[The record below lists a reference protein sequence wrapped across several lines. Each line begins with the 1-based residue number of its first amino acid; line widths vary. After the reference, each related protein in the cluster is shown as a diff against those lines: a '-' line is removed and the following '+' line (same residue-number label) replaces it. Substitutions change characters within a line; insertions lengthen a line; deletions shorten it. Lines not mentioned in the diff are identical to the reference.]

1 MGLVI
6 DALINILSYNLKK
19 IIGFNLP
26 ISDIIIYSIMFGIVF
41 FKVIKYNKLDNKE
54 KRNFYI
60 NLLPI
65 LGVIG
70 TFLGICLG
78 LANFDSTEIES
89 SVPQLLQG
97 LKTAFWTS
105 FIGSSW
111 AVFLNM
117 RYSSKDKEE
126 ADDEEEEISLLK
138 LQINELQ
145 KLNNNFY
152 ILFEENK
159 KEKETLHQINKEI
172 LEGIKANNIMKE
184 QLSQMEEL
192 KDIKQE
198 LALMNQKEDNKTEL
212 LNKVLDS
219 LNSSETVLGDISS
232 FKEILNS
239 IFEKENDKD
248 EYMNKIL
255 DNMDNSKH
263 ILENILSFKEIL
275 NLRFE
280 KEASKDEQLKM
291 ILEKFEKIEETS
303 NLQVEILKK
312 IEDETFLLDDI
323 HNDLENLNEK
333 ANSQISQLESLEK
346 LNVLDELN
354 NNIDSQLEEISVVN
368 ANILTKLDS
377 LNVLEEIKN
386 NINSQLEKIS
396 VINTNMFAKLDNLE
410 KYDSNIFANSS
421 KSIDF
426 ISSIYGEIEEYKNRF
441 NSFIDNSTRE
451 NSELVMAFKEFS
463 NYMLEENSK
472 VFIEALNKTIRDFN
486 INLVETFGSNF
497 KQLNEAVSK
506 LLDWQEHYKD
516 TIELTTENQKIIFD
530 SFRNIGTE
538 LDNFN
543 QKAKGVNTIVSE
555 LALSTKEALE
565 QNYRLNDSLEVLAQL
580 DEQVKE
586 LLPNFMKINSN
597 LDNNLKIFSEQTNKI
612 TAELKE
618 FTSNLSLGLDKSK
631 EQVSKLL
638 EDTIKSFSS
647 IIEKSE
653 ENNKEIVRS
662 TSEKIKSLNEDLDKH
677 IREKITK
684 IDKILKEKIQET
696 DDSLKD
702 NLNDIIKMLGNIS
715 EKFAE
720 DYEPL
725 ANKLREIVQ
734 LPNLIENDKK
744 VK

>member
-1 MGLVI
+1 MGFLI
-6 DALINILSYNLKK
+6 NALIYILNYNFKQF
-19 IIGFNLP
+19 IGFNLP
-26 ISDIIIYSIMFGIVF
+26 VSDIIIYLIMFGIVF

-105 FIGSSW
+105 FIGTSW
-111 AVFLNM
+111 AVFLNI

-126 ADDEEEEISLLK
+126 NDEEEEISLLK
-138 LQINELQ
+138 LQIEELQ
-145 KLNNNFY
+145 KLNGNFY
-152 ILFEENK
+152 NLAEENK
-159 KEKETLHQINKEI
+159 KEKDSLYQINKEI
-172 LEGIKANNIMKE
+172 LDGIKANNIMQE
-184 QLSQMEEL
+184 QLSQIEDL
-192 KDIKQE
+192 KAIKQE
-198 LALMNQKEDNKTEL
+198 LILLNQKQDTRDEI

-219 LNSSETVLGDISS
+219 LNSSKLILEDINSL
-232 FKEILNS
+232 KEILNT
-239 IFEKENDKD
+239 IVENQNTRD
-248 EYMNKIL
+248 EYLNKIL
-255 DNMDNSKH
+255 DNMNSSKS

-275 NLRFE
+275 NLILE
-280 KEASKDEQLKM
+280 KQNNKDEPIKL
-291 ILEKFEKIEETS
+291 ILEKFEKLQENS
-303 NLQVEILKK
+303 NLQVEVLKK
-312 IEDETFLLDDI
+312 IEDYTFSLDDI
-323 HNDLENLNEK
+323 YNSLVDLIEK
-333 ANSQISQLESLEK
+333 ADAQISQLENLEK
-346 LNVLDELN
+346 LNILEEIK
-354 NNIDSQLEEISVVN
+354 NNIDSQLEDISVTN
-368 ANILTKLDS
+368 SNISTKLDS
-377 LNVLEEIKN
+377 
-386 NINSQLEKIS
+386 
-396 VINTNMFAKLDNLE
+396 LE

-421 KSIDF
+421 KSLDF
-426 ISSIYGEIEEYKNRF
+426 ISSIHTKVEEYKNIF
-441 NSFIDNSTRE
+441 SNFMDNSTRE
-451 NSELVMAFKEFS
+451 NSELILAFKEFS

-472 VFIEALNKTIRDFN
+472 AFIEALNKTIRDFN

-497 KQLNEAVSK
+497 KQLNEAVAK

-516 TIELTTENQKIIFD
+516 TIELTTENQKTIFN
-530 SFRNIGTE
+530 SFRNIETE

-543 QKAKGVNTIVSE
+543 QKTKGINTVVSE
-555 LALSTKEALE
+555 LSLATKEALE
-565 QNYRLNDSLEVLAQL
+565 QNYRLNDSLEVIAQL
-580 DEQVKE
+580 DNQVKE

-597 LDNNLKIFSEQTNKI
+597 LDDNLKTFSEETNKI
-612 TAELKE
+612 TDELKD
-618 FTSNLSLGLDKSK
+618 FTSNLGSSLDKSK
-631 EQVSKLL
+631 NQVNKLL
-638 EDTIKSFSS
+638 EDTIKSFSTT
-647 IIEKSE
+647 IEKSE

-662 TSEKIKSLNEDLDKH
+662 TSEKIKALNDELDKS
-677 IREKITK
+677 I
-684 IDKILKEKIQET
+684 KEKINKIDNFLKEQVQKT
-696 DDSLKD
+696 DNALKD

>member
-1 MGLVI
+1 MGFLI
-6 DALINILSYNLKK
+6 NALIYILNYNFKQF
-19 IIGFNLP
+19 IGFNLP
-26 ISDIIIYSIMFGIVF
+26 VSDIIIYLIMFGIVL

-105 FIGSSW
+105 FIGTSW
-111 AVFLNM
+111 AVFLNI

-126 ADDEEEEISLLK
+126 NDEEEEVSLLK
-138 LQINELQ
+138 LQIEELQ
-145 KLNNNFY
+145 KLNSNFY
-152 ILFEENK
+152 NLIEKNK
-159 KEKETLHQINKEI
+159 KDKDSLYQINKEI
-172 LEGIKANNIMKE
+172 LDGIKANNIMQE
-184 QLSQMEEL
+184 QLSQIEDL
-192 KDIKQE
+192 KAIKQE
-198 LALMNQKEDNKTEL
+198 LILLNQKQDTRDEI
-212 LNKVLDS
+212 LNKVLDN
-219 LNSSETVLGDISS
+219 LNSSKIVLEDINSL
-232 FKEILNS
+232 KEILNS
-239 IFEKENDKD
+239 IVEKQNNKD
-248 EYMNKIL
+248 EYLNKIL
-255 DNMDNSKH
+255 DNMNSSKS

-275 NLRFE
+275 NL
-280 KEASKDEQLKM
+280 
-291 ILEKFEKIEETS
+291 ILEKQNNKDEPIKLILEKIEKLQENS
-303 NLQVEILKK
+303 NLQVEVLKK
-312 IEDETFLLDDI
+312 IEEYTFSLDDI
-323 HNDLENLNEK
+323 YNSLEDLKEK
-333 ANSQISQLESLEK
+333 VDGQISQLENLEK
-346 LNVLDELN
+346 
-354 NNIDSQLEEISVVN
+354 
-368 ANILTKLDS
+368 

-386 NINSQLEKIS
+386 NIDSQLEDIS
-396 VINTNMFAKLDNLE
+396 VASTNIITKLDSLE

-421 KSIDF
+421 KSLDF
-426 ISSIYGEIEEYKNRF
+426 ISSIHTKIEEYKNIF
-441 NSFIDNSTRE
+441 NDFMDNSSRE
-451 NSELVMAFKEFS
+451 NSELILAFKEFS

-472 VFIEALNKTIRDFN
+472 AFIEALNKTIRDFN

-497 KQLNEAVSK
+497 KQLNEAVAK

-516 TIELTTENQKIIFD
+516 TIELTTENQKTIFN
-530 SFRNIGTE
+530 SFRNIETE

-543 QKAKGVNTIVSE
+543 QKTKGINTVVSE
-555 LALSTKEALE
+555 LSLATKEALE
-565 QNYRLNDSLEVLAQL
+565 QNYRLNDSLEVIAKL
-580 DEQVKE
+580 DNQVKE

-597 LDNNLKIFSEQTNKI
+597 LDDNLKTFSEETNKI
-612 TAELKE
+612 TDELND
-618 FTSNLSLGLDKSK
+618 FTSNLGSSLDKSK
-631 EQVSKLL
+631 NQVNKLL
-638 EDTIKSFSS
+638 EDTIKSFSTT
-647 IIEKSE
+647 IEKSE

-662 TSEKIKSLNEDLDKH
+662 TSEKIKALNDELDKS
-677 IREKITK
+677 I
-684 IDKILKEKIQET
+684 KEKINKIDNFLKEQVQKT
-696 DDSLKD
+696 DNALKD

>member
-1 MGLVI
+1 MGFLI
-6 DALINILSYNLKK
+6 NALIYILNYNFKQF
-19 IIGFNLP
+19 IGFNLP
-26 ISDIIIYSIMFGIVF
+26 VSDIIIYLIMFGIVF

-105 FIGSSW
+105 FIGTSW
-111 AVFLNM
+111 AVFLNI

-126 ADDEEEEISLLK
+126 NDEDEEVSLLK
-138 LQINELQ
+138 LQIEELQ
-145 KLNNNFY
+145 KLNGNFY
-152 ILFEENK
+152 NLAEENK
-159 KEKETLHQINKEI
+159 KEKDSLYQINKEI
-172 LEGIKANNIMKE
+172 LDGIKANNIMQE
-184 QLSQMEEL
+184 QLSQIEDL
-192 KDIKQE
+192 KAIKQE
-198 LALMNQKEDNKTEL
+198 LILLNQKQDTRDEI

-219 LNSSETVLGDISS
+219 LNSSKLILEDINSL
-232 FKEILNS
+232 KEILNTTV
-239 IFEKENDKD
+239 ENQNTRD
-248 EYMNKIL
+248 EYLNKIL
-255 DNMDNSKH
+255 DNMNSSKS

-275 NLRFE
+275 NLILE
-280 KEASKDEQLKM
+280 KQNNKDEPIKL
-291 ILEKFEKIEETS
+291 ILEKFEKLQENS
-303 NLQVEILKK
+303 NLQVEVLKK
-312 IEDETFLLDDI
+312 IEEYTFSLDDI
-323 HNDLENLNEK
+323 YNSLGDLIEK
-333 ANSQISQLESLEK
+333 ADSQISQLENLEK
-346 LNVLDELN
+346 LNILEEIK
-354 NNIDSQLEEISVVN
+354 NNIDSQLEDISVTN
-368 ANILTKLDS
+368 TNISTKLDS
-377 LNVLEEIKN
+377 
-386 NINSQLEKIS
+386 
-396 VINTNMFAKLDNLE
+396 LE

-421 KSIDF
+421 KSLDF
-426 ISSIYGEIEEYKNRF
+426 ISSIHTKVEEYKNIF
-441 NSFIDNSTRE
+441 SNFMDNSTRE
-451 NSELVMAFKEFS
+451 NSELILAFKEFS

-472 VFIEALNKTIRDFN
+472 AFIEALNKTIRDFN

-497 KQLNEAVSK
+497 KQLNEAVAK

-516 TIELTTENQKIIFD
+516 TIELTTENQKTIFN
-530 SFRNIGTE
+530 SFRNIEIE

-543 QKAKGVNTIVSE
+543 QKTKGINTVVSE
-555 LALSTKEALE
+555 LSLATKEALE
-565 QNYRLNDSLEVLAQL
+565 QNYRLNDSLEVIAQL
-580 DEQVKE
+580 DNQVKE

-597 LDNNLKIFSEQTNKI
+597 LDDNLKTFSEETNKI
-612 TAELKE
+612 TDELKD
-618 FTSNLSLGLDKSK
+618 FTSNLGSSLDKSK
-631 EQVSKLL
+631 NQVNKLL
-638 EDTIKSFSS
+638 EDTIKSFSAT
-647 IIEKSE
+647 IEKSE

-662 TSEKIKSLNEDLDKH
+662 TSEKIKALNDELDKS
-677 IREKITK
+677 I
-684 IDKILKEKIQET
+684 KEKINKIDNFLKEQVQKT
-696 DDSLKD
+696 DNALKD

>member
-1 MGLVI
+1 MGFLI
-6 DALINILSYNLKK
+6 NALIYILNYNFKQF
-19 IIGFNLP
+19 IGFNLP
-26 ISDIIIYSIMFGIVF
+26 VSDIIIYLIMFGIVF

-105 FIGSSW
+105 FIGTSW
-111 AVFLNM
+111 AVFLNI

-126 ADDEEEEISLLK
+126 NDEDEEVSLLK
-138 LQINELQ
+138 LQIEELQ
-145 KLNNNFY
+145 KLNGNFY
-152 ILFEENK
+152 NLAEENK
-159 KEKETLHQINKEI
+159 KEKDSLYQINKEI
-172 LEGIKANNIMKE
+172 LDGIKANNIMQE
-184 QLSQMEEL
+184 QLSQIEDL
-192 KDIKQE
+192 KAIKQE
-198 LALMNQKEDNKTEL
+198 LILLNQKQDTRDEI

-219 LNSSETVLGDISS
+219 LNSSKLILEDINSL
-232 FKEILNS
+232 KEILNTTV
-239 IFEKENDKD
+239 ENQNTRD
-248 EYMNKIL
+248 EYLNKIL
-255 DNMDNSKH
+255 DNMNSSKS

-275 NLRFE
+275 NLILE
-280 KEASKDEQLKM
+280 KQNNKDEPIKL
-291 ILEKFEKIEETS
+291 ILEKFEKLQENS
-303 NLQVEILKK
+303 NLQVEVLKK
-312 IEDETFLLDDI
+312 IEEYTFSLDDI
-323 HNDLENLNEK
+323 YNSLGDLIEK
-333 ANSQISQLESLEK
+333 ADSQISQLENLEK
-346 LNVLDELN
+346 LNILEEIK
-354 NNIDSQLEEISVVN
+354 NNIDSQLEDISVTN
-368 ANILTKLDS
+368 SNISTKLDS
-377 LNVLEEIKN
+377 
-386 NINSQLEKIS
+386 
-396 VINTNMFAKLDNLE
+396 LE

-421 KSIDF
+421 KSLDF
-426 ISSIYGEIEEYKNRF
+426 ISSIHTKVEEYKNIF
-441 NSFIDNSTRE
+441 SNFMDNSTRE
-451 NSELVMAFKEFS
+451 NSELILAFKEFS

-472 VFIEALNKTIRDFN
+472 AFIEALNKTIRDFN

-497 KQLNEAVSK
+497 KQLNEAVAK

-516 TIELTTENQKIIFD
+516 TIELTTENQKTIFN
-530 SFRNIGTE
+530 SFRNIETE

-543 QKAKGVNTIVSE
+543 QKTKGINTVVSE
-555 LALSTKEALE
+555 LSLATKEALE
-565 QNYRLNDSLEVLAQL
+565 QNYRLNDSLEVIAQL
-580 DEQVKE
+580 DNQVKE

-597 LDNNLKIFSEQTNKI
+597 LDDNLKTFNEETNKI
-612 TAELKE
+612 TKELKE
-618 FTSNLSLGLDKSK
+618 FIDNLSSSLDKSK
-631 EQVSKLL
+631 NQVSKLL

>member
-1 MGLVI
+1 MGFLI
-6 DALINILSYNLKK
+6 NALIYILNYNFKQF
-19 IIGFNLP
+19 IGFNLP
-26 ISDIIIYSIMFGIVF
+26 VSDIIIYLIMFGIVF

-105 FIGSSW
+105 FIGTSW
-111 AVFLNM
+111 AVFLNI

-126 ADDEEEEISLLK
+126 NDEEEEISLLK
-138 LQINELQ
+138 LQIEELQ
-145 KLNNNFY
+145 KLNGNFY
-152 ILFEENK
+152 NLAEENK
-159 KEKETLHQINKEI
+159 KEKDSLYQINKEI
-172 LEGIKANNIMKE
+172 LDGIKANNIMQE
-184 QLSQMEEL
+184 QLSQIEDL
-192 KDIKQE
+192 KAIKQE
-198 LALMNQKEDNKTEL
+198 LILLNQKQDTRDEI

-219 LNSSETVLGDISS
+219 LNSSKLILEDINSL
-232 FKEILNS
+232 KEILNT
-239 IFEKENDKD
+239 IVENQNTRD
-248 EYMNKIL
+248 EYLNKIL
-255 DNMDNSKH
+255 DNMNSSKS

-275 NLRFE
+275 NLILE
-280 KEASKDEQLKM
+280 KQNNKDEPIKL
-291 ILEKFEKIEETS
+291 ILEKFEKLQENS
-303 NLQVEILKK
+303 NLQVEVLKK
-312 IEDETFLLDDI
+312 IEDYTFSLDDI
-323 HNDLENLNEK
+323 YNSLVDLIEK
-333 ANSQISQLESLEK
+333 ADAQISQLENLEK
-346 LNVLDELN
+346 LNILEEIK
-354 NNIDSQLEEISVVN
+354 NNIDSQLEDISVTN
-368 ANILTKLDS
+368 SNISTKLDS
-377 LNVLEEIKN
+377 
-386 NINSQLEKIS
+386 
-396 VINTNMFAKLDNLE
+396 LE

-421 KSIDF
+421 KSLDF
-426 ISSIYGEIEEYKNRF
+426 ISSIHTKVEEYKNIF
-441 NSFIDNSTRE
+441 SNFMDNSTRE
-451 NSELVMAFKEFS
+451 NSELILAFKEFS

-472 VFIEALNKTIRDFN
+472 AFIEALNKTIRDFN

-497 KQLNEAVSK
+497 KQLNEAVAK

-516 TIELTTENQKIIFD
+516 TIELTTENQKTIFN
-530 SFRNIGTE
+530 SFRNIETE

-543 QKAKGVNTIVSE
+543 QKTKGINTVVSE
-555 LALSTKEALE
+555 LSLATKEALE
-565 QNYRLNDSLEVLAQL
+565 QNYRLNDSLEVIAQL
-580 DEQVKE
+580 DNQVKE

-597 LDNNLKIFSEQTNKI
+597 LDDNLKTFSEETKKI
-612 TAELKE
+612 TDELKD
-618 FTSNLSLGLDKSK
+618 FTSNLGSSLDKSK
-631 EQVSKLL
+631 NQVNKLL
-638 EDTIKSFSS
+638 EDTIKSFSTT
-647 IIEKSE
+647 IEKSE

-662 TSEKIKSLNEDLDKH
+662 TSEKIKALNDELDKS
-677 IREKITK
+677 I
-684 IDKILKEKIQET
+684 KEKINKIDNFLKEQVQKT
-696 DDSLKD
+696 DNALKD

>member
-41 FKVIKYNKLDNKE
+41 FKVIKYNKLDNRE

-159 KEKETLHQINKEI
+159 KKKETLHQINKEI

-368 ANILTKLDS
+368 ANILTKLD
-377 LNVLEEIKN
+377 
-386 NINSQLEKIS
+386 
-396 VINTNMFAKLDNLE
+396 NLE

-497 KQLNEAVSK
+497 KQLNEAVVK

>member
-105 FIGSSW
+105 FIGSAW

-198 LALMNQKEDNKTEL
+198 LVLMNQKEDNKTEL

-377 LNVLEEIKN
+377 L
-386 NINSQLEKIS
+386 
-396 VINTNMFAKLDNLE
+396 E

-497 KQLNEAVSK
+497 KQLNEAVVK
-506 LLDWQEHYKD
+506 LLEWQEHYKD

-580 DEQVKE
+580 DSQVKE

-597 LDNNLKIFSEQTNKI
+597 LDDNLKTFNEETNKI
-612 TAELKE
+612 TKELKE
-618 FTSNLSLGLDKSK
+618 FTDNLSSSLDKSK
-631 EQVSKLL
+631 NQVSKLL

>member
-78 LANFDSTEIES
+78 LADFDSNEIES

-105 FIGSSW
+105 FVGTSW

-159 KEKETLHQINKEI
+159 KEKKTLHQINKEI

-198 LALMNQKEDNKTEL
+198 LVLMNQKEDNKTEL

-291 ILEKFEKIEETS
+291 ILEKFKKIEETS

-368 ANILTKLDS
+368 ANILTKLD
-377 LNVLEEIKN
+377 
-386 NINSQLEKIS
+386 
-396 VINTNMFAKLDNLE
+396 NLE

-441 NSFIDNSTRE
+441 NSFIDNSTRQ

-463 NYMLEENSK
+463 SYMLEENSK
-472 VFIEALNKTIRDFN
+472 VFVEALNKTIKDFN

-516 TIELTTENQKIIFD
+516 TIELTTENQKTIFD
-530 SFRNIGTE
+530 SFRNIETE

-543 QKAKGVNTIVSE
+543 QKTKGVNTIVSD

-580 DEQVKE
+580 DSQVKE

-597 LDNNLKIFSEQTNKI
+597 LDDNLKTFDEETNKI
-612 TAELKE
+612 TKELKE
-618 FTSNLSLGLDKSK
+618 FTDNLSSSLDKSK
-631 EQVSKLL
+631 NQVSKLL

>member
-78 LANFDSTEIES
+78 LADFDSNEIES

-105 FIGSSW
+105 FVGTSW

-117 RYSSKDKEE
+117 RYYSKDKEE

-159 KEKETLHQINKEI
+159 KEKKTLHQINKEI

-198 LALMNQKEDNKTEL
+198 LVLMNQKEDNKTEL

-291 ILEKFEKIEETS
+291 ILEKFKKIEETS

-377 LNVLEEIKN
+377 
-386 NINSQLEKIS
+386 
-396 VINTNMFAKLDNLE
+396 LE

-516 TIELTTENQKIIFD
+516 TIELTTENQKTIFD
-530 SFRNIGTE
+530 SFRNIETE

-543 QKAKGVNTIVSE
+543 QKAKGVNTIVSD

-565 QNYRLNDSLEVLAQL
+565 QNYRLNDSLEVLARL
-580 DEQVKE
+580 DDQVKE

-597 LDNNLKIFSEQTNKI
+597 LDDNLKTFNEETNKI
-612 TAELKE
+612 TKELKE
-618 FTSNLSLGLDKSK
+618 FIDNLSSSLDKSK
-631 EQVSKLL
+631 NQVSKLL

>member
-6 DALINILSYNLKK
+6 DTLINILSYNFKK
-19 IIGFNLP
+19 NIGFNLP

-198 LALMNQKEDNKTEL
+198 LVLMNQKEDNKTEL

-368 ANILTKLDS
+368 ANILTKLD
-377 LNVLEEIKN
+377 
-386 NINSQLEKIS
+386 
-396 VINTNMFAKLDNLE
+396 NLE

-441 NSFIDNSTRE
+441 NSFIDNSTRQ

-463 NYMLEENSK
+463 SYMLEENSK
-472 VFIEALNKTIRDFN
+472 VFVEALNKTIKDFN

-516 TIELTTENQKIIFD
+516 TIELTTENQKTIFD
-530 SFRNIGTE
+530 SFRNIETE

-543 QKAKGVNTIVSE
+543 QKTKGVNTIVSD

-565 QNYRLNDSLEVLAQL
+565 QNYRLNDSLEVLARL
-580 DEQVKE
+580 DDQVKE

-597 LDNNLKIFSEQTNKI
+597 LDDNLKTFNEETNKI
-612 TAELKE
+612 TKELKE
-618 FTSNLSLGLDKSK
+618 FIDNLSSSLDKSK
-631 EQVSKLL
+631 NQVSKLL

>member
-1 MGLVI
+1 MGFLI
-6 DALINILSYNLKK
+6 NALIYILNYNFKRF
-19 IIGFNLP
+19 IGFNLP
-26 ISDIIIYSIMFGIVF
+26 VSDIIIYLIMFGIVF

-105 FIGSSW
+105 FIGTSW
-111 AVFLNM
+111 AVFLNI

-126 ADDEEEEISLLK
+126 NDEDEEVSLLK
-138 LQINELQ
+138 LQIEELQ
-145 KLNNNFY
+145 KLNGNFY
-152 ILFEENK
+152 NLAEENK
-159 KEKETLHQINKEI
+159 KEKDSLYQINKEI
-172 LEGIKANNIMKE
+172 LNGIKANNIMQE
-184 QLSQMEEL
+184 QLSQIEDL
-192 KDIKQE
+192 KAIKQE
-198 LALMNQKEDNKTEL
+198 LILLNQKQDTRDEI

-219 LNSSETVLGDISS
+219 LNSSKLILEDINSL
-232 FKEILNS
+232 KEILNTTV
-239 IFEKENDKD
+239 ENQNTRD
-248 EYMNKIL
+248 EYLNKIL
-255 DNMDNSKH
+255 DNMNSSKS

-275 NLRFE
+275 NL
-280 KEASKDEQLKM
+280 
-291 ILEKFEKIEETS
+291 ILEKQNNKDEPIKLILEKIEKLQENS
-303 NLQVEILKK
+303 NLQVEVLKK
-312 IEDETFLLDDI
+312 IEEYTFSLDDI
-323 HNDLENLNEK
+323 YNSLEDLKEK
-333 ANSQISQLESLEK
+333 ADGQISQLENLEK
-346 LNVLDELN
+346 
-354 NNIDSQLEEISVVN
+354 
-368 ANILTKLDS
+368 

-386 NINSQLEKIS
+386 NIDSQLEDIS
-396 VINTNMFAKLDNLE
+396 VASTNIITKLDSLE

-421 KSIDF
+421 KSLDF
-426 ISSIYGEIEEYKNRF
+426 ISSIHTKIEEYKNIF
-441 NSFIDNSTRE
+441 NDFMDNSSRE
-451 NSELVMAFKEFS
+451 NSELILAFKEFS

-472 VFIEALNKTIRDFN
+472 AFIEALNKTIRDFN

-497 KQLNEAVSK
+497 KQLNEAVAK

-516 TIELTTENQKIIFD
+516 TIELTTENQKTIFN
-530 SFRNIGTE
+530 SFRNIETE

-543 QKAKGVNTIVSE
+543 QKTKGINTVVSE
-555 LALSTKEALE
+555 LSLAIKEALE
-565 QNYRLNDSLEVLAQL
+565 QNYRLNDSLEVIAQL
-580 DEQVKE
+580 DNQVKE

-597 LDNNLKIFSEQTNKI
+597 LDDNLKTFSEETNKI
-612 TAELKE
+612 THELKD
-618 FTSNLSLGLDKSK
+618 FTSNLGLSLDKSK
-631 EQVSKLL
+631 NQVNKLL
-638 EDTIKSFSS
+638 EDTIKSFSTT
-647 IIEKSE
+647 IEKSE

-662 TSEKIKSLNEDLDKH
+662 TSEKIKALNDELDKS
-677 IREKITK
+677 I
-684 IDKILKEKIQET
+684 KEKINKIDNFLKEQVQKT
-696 DDSLKD
+696 DNALKD

>member
-78 LANFDSTEIES
+78 LADFDSNEIES

-105 FIGSSW
+105 FVGTSW

-198 LALMNQKEDNKTEL
+198 LVLMNQKEDNKTEL

-291 ILEKFEKIEETS
+291 ILEKFKKIEETS

-377 LNVLEEIKN
+377 
-386 NINSQLEKIS
+386 
-396 VINTNMFAKLDNLE
+396 LE

-516 TIELTTENQKIIFD
+516 TIELTTENQKTIFD
-530 SFRNIGTE
+530 SFRNIETE

-543 QKAKGVNTIVSE
+543 QKAKGVNTIVSD

-565 QNYRLNDSLEVLAQL
+565 QNYRLNDSLEVLARL
-580 DEQVKE
+580 DDQVKE

-597 LDNNLKIFSEQTNKI
+597 LDDNLKTFNEETNKI
-612 TAELKE
+612 TKELKE
-618 FTSNLSLGLDKSK
+618 FIDNLSSSLDKSK
-631 EQVSKLL
+631 NQVSKLL
-638 EDTIKSFSS
+638 EDTIKKFSS